1 MKKILMICHGNICRS
16 TMAEFVMKDL
26 VAKAGLE
33 DKFYIESAA
42 TSREEIGN
50 DTHYGTKQKLTEKG
64 VPFARREA
72 RQMTKEDYKKFD
84 YIIGMDDAN
93 IRNINRITG
102 GDPEGKV
109 HMLLDFAG
117 RPGDV
122 ADPWYTG
129 DFEVTWRDVLAGCQG
144 LLEQIQKSQGC
155 SI

>member
-50 DTHYGTKQKLTEKG
+50 DTHYGTKQKLTEMG
-64 VPFARREA
+64 VPFARRAA
-72 RQMTKEDYKKFD
+72 RQMTKEDYKEFD

-93 IRNINRITG
+93 IRNINRIAG
-102 GDPEGKV
+102 GDLEGKV
-109 HMLLDFAG
+109 YRLLDFAG
-117 RPGDV
+117 KSDSI

-129 DFEVTWRDVLAGCQG
+129 NFDETWDDVLEGCQA
-144 LLEQIQKSQGC
+144 LLEQLKK
-155 SI
+155 

>member
-1 MKKILMICHGNICRS
+1 MIKILFLCHGNICRS

-93 IRNINRITG
+93 IRNINRIAG

-117 RPGDV
+117 KKASI

-129 DFEVTWRDVLAGCQG
+129 NFDETWDDVLEGCQA
-144 LLEQIQKSQGC
+144 LLEQLQSK
-155 SI
+155 